1 MYTFHLTH
9 ITFVESVVKT
19 EDQNETLIDM
29 YDNEFHER
37 LEQDFYANKNVNET
51 SEAVSVNE
59 KHETDSDATEIDEN
73 YAAVS
78 GQWALFICLFF

>member
-1 MYTFHLTH
+1 M
-9 ITFVESVVKT
+9 
-19 EDQNETLIDM
+19 
-29 YDNEFHER
+29 
-37 LEQDFYANKNVNET
+37 EQDFYANKNVNET